1 MSLTK
6 KAFVEAETGWLLQR
20 CIDDLNEAAVDPAS
34 AKYETV
40 LTVCETTSSL
50 VKKFDHF
57 VEETVGAARVSAPIS
72 MDQIAVIVEAI
83 QGDRKPCTICGGWKK
98 NE

>member
-6 KAFVEAETGWLLQR
+6 QAFVEAETGWLLQR
-20 CIDDLNEAAVDPAS
+20 CIDDLNEAAIDPAS
-34 AKYETV
+34 AKYEAV

-72 MDQIAVIVEAI
+72 MDQIAMIVEAI
-83 QGDRKPCTICGGWKK
+83 QGERERCPCCGGWKK
-98 NE
+98 TE